1 MPVILGIES
10 SCDDTAAAVLVDGY
24 IRSNIVSSQK
34 VHKQYG
40 GVVPE
45 LAARA
50 HLQNIIPVVDQA
62 LRTANIDK
70 KEVNAVAY
78 TLGPGLIGSLM
89 VGNSFAKSY
98 ALSLGVP
105 LIEVNHMQAHLL
117 VHFEKSIPNP
127 SFPFLGLTVS
137 GGHTQLVLVNHPN
150 QMEVI
155 GQTLDDAVGETF
167 DKVGQMIGLPY
178 PAGPISDQYAKNGSA
193 NISFPK
199 PKVADLDF
207 SFSGLK
213 TSVLYH
219 LRKQQQ
225 MDAQYIENHREDLC
239 ASVQHTLIN
248 ILMDKL
254 EKAVQKTGIQE
265 IVVGGGV
272 SANAGLRQA
281 LSKKRGWNVFIPPLR
296 FTTDNAAMIAVAGYF
311 KYQTNNFGELDRQ
324 AESRLPLS
332 CNSFTCPH

>member
-24 IRSNIVSSQK
+24 IRSNIIANQK
-34 VHKQYG
+34 VHKEYG

-62 LRTANIDK
+62 LTTANIDK

-78 TLGPGLIGSLM
+78 TLGPGLIGSLL
-89 VGNSFAKSY
+89 VGNSFAKS
-98 ALSLGVP
+98 LSMSLGVP

-117 VHFEKSIPNP
+117 VHFEKSIPDP

-137 GGHTQLVLVNHPN
+137 GGHTQLVLVNSPSE
-150 QMEVI
+150 MEVI
-155 GQTLDDAVGETF
+155 GQTLDDAVGEAF
-167 DKVGQMIGLPY
+167 DKVGKMIGLPY
-178 PAGPISDQYAKNGSA
+178 PAGPYIDKYAQNGEP
-193 NISFPK
+193 NFPFSV
-199 PKVADLDF
+199 PKVSGLDF
-207 SFSGLK
+207 SFSGFK
-213 TSVLYH
+213 TSVLYY

-225 MDAQYIENHREDLC
+225 LDKDYIQNHRNDLC
-239 ASVQHTLIN
+239 SSVQHILVK
-248 ILMDKL
+248 ILMEKL
-254 EKAVQKTGIQE
+254 DKAVIQTGIKE

-272 SANAGLRQA
+272 SANSGLRQA
-281 LSKKRGWNVFIPPLR
+281 LSKQKNWNVFIPPLS

-311 KYQTNNFGELDRQ
+311 KYQNNNFGVLDSQ
-324 AESRLPLS
+324 AQSRISL
-332 CNSFTCPH
+332 